1 MLTDVTLL
9 IPRAAS
15 RTPSPSCGSTFPGIR
30 KTPGV
35 TLPHPQRLKWPCW
48 RNVKCSFTNEDEKS
62 SLYPAQQH
70 GGTNTVS
77 ISYDKSAASGNHA
90 PASPFRSH
98 STQTRAP
105 TAWQRDGCGMIT
117 QPQQG
122 SSGFRTATPE
132 EAEEPASFKQHPCW
146 PIHQQSGQ
154 LLSLSTTL
162 NEVECHTNLL
172 GLRRGGKRYSK
183 IRKC

>member
-35 TLPHPQRLKWPCW
+35 TLPHPQRLKWLCW

-62 SLYPAQQH
+62 SLYPAQH
-70 GGTNTVS
+70 GGTNMVS

-105 TAWQRDGCGMIT
+105 TAGRWDG
-117 QPQQG
+117 
-122 SSGFRTATPE
+122 RWDDNTAT
-132 EAEEPASFKQHPCW
+132 AGKQWFQNCDP
-146 PIHQQSGQ
+146 
-154 LLSLSTTL
+154 
-162 NEVECHTNLL
+162 
-172 GLRRGGKRYSK
+172 RGGRGASLFQTASLLTYSSAKWTVAKPLHYPEWSGMPHKSAGAQERGKK
-183 IRKC
+183 I